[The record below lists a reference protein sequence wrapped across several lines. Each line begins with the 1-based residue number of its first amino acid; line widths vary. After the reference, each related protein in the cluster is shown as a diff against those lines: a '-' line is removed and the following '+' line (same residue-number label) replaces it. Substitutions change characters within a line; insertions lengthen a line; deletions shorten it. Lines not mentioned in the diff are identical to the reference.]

1 MIFFLFLQ
9 NIRRR
14 VYDALNVLRAIRI
27 INKQKKTISW
37 MGLQHS
43 PQSLEVLNE
52 QKKILRE
59 RIQQKQESVKE
70 LQKQVNPFTYFT
82 SEHFLTDSL
91 LQQFTAYDNI
101 VNRNKAGPLVAVN
114 FFITLNLPPGSSRT
128 KISAS

>member
-82 SEHFLTDSL
+82 SEYFLTDS

-114 FFITLNLPPGSSRT
+114 FFITRNLPPGSSRT
-128 KISAS
+128 KISAA

>member
-1 MIFFLFLQ
+1 
-9 NIRRR
+9 
-14 VYDALNVLRAIRI
+14 
-27 INKQKKTISW
+27 

-114 FFITLNLPPGSSRT
+114 FFIALNLPPGSSRT